1 MRNTFRKMLATPY
14 ALFMALFVILPIILI
29 AVYAFVD
36 SEGAFTLLGN
46 FKELTKEKS
55 LINVIRNSVIAG
67 LSTSLI
73 CLLIGYPIAYYLTK
87 KEFNRTGV
95 IIGLFLVPMWVN
107 FLLRMMSTKAV
118 FNVLGIPLGMGTVI
132 YGLCYEFLP
141 FMIMPIYTTLLK
153 IDKMYLEGAEDL
165 GATPVKAFW
174 KVTVP
179 LSLPGVLSGLTM
191 VIIPSITTF
200 AVSEILSDNKIKLLG
215 DFIYNLKAYNLNMA
229 SAISLV
235 LMVLLAVSMLITNK
249 FSDGEQGGGIW

>member
-46 FKELTKEKS
+46 FKELAKEKS
-55 LINVIRNSVIAG
+55 LTNVIKNSLIAG

-95 IIGLFLVPMWVN
+95 MIGLFLVPMWVN

-118 FNVLGIPLGMGTVI
+118 FGVLGIPLGMGTVI

-165 GATPVKAFW
+165 GATPIKAFW

-179 LSLPGVLSGLTM
+179 LSIPGVISGLTM
-191 VIIPSITTF
+191 VIIPSVTTF

-235 LMVLLAVSMLITNK
+235 LMVLLAISMIITNK
-249 FSDGEQGGGIW
+249 FNDEEGGGIW

>member
-1 MRNTFRKMLATPY
+1 MLATPY
-14 ALFMALFVILPIILI
+14 ALFMALFVILPIVLI
-29 AVYAFVD
+29 AVYAFIG
-36 SEGAFTLLGN
+36 SEGAFTLIGN
-46 FKELTKEKS
+46 FQELVKEKS
-55 LINVIRNSVIAG
+55 LDNVIKNSVIAG
-67 LSTSLI
+67 LSTSVI

-95 IIGLFLVPMWVN
+95 MIGLFLVPMWVN

-118 FNVLGIPLGMGTVI
+118 FGVLGIPLGMGTVI

-153 IDKMYLEGAEDL
+153 IDKIYLEGAEDL
-165 GATPVKAFW
+165 GATPIKAFW

-179 LSLPGVLSGLTM
+179 LSIPGVISGLTM

-229 SAISLV
+229 SAISLI
-235 LMVLLAVSMLITNK
+235 LMVLLAISMIITNK
-249 FSDGEQGGGIW
+249 FSDEEGGGIW